1 MTCGSQTLDQL
12 DTKIRAALRADS
24 RISHALAYGSRTQRA
39 SGARLDDGFSDLE
52 YYAYVPKGELFDA
65 RAFLEQVTPLLLYVV
80 NDFDTPNAVT
90 PELHRIE
97 LHVAQASQLSDIQDW
112 PRLGPDLEAMSVK
125 DSDGQLTQILREW
138 ASGPAWTPDAP
149 QQVYDQTLN
158 WLVFASAVWIRGEA
172 LRAAEL
178 LTWVRAGLLRLA
190 RFVEEA
196 PHFPAAT
203 RLAEKTLGE
212 WSPHIWKVQGE
223 GGQALSWA
231 ATLCRR
237 LAAQLV
243 LEAREPLLDALVRRM
258 SAVKQTH
265 V

>member
-1 MTCGSQTLDQL
+1 MTCGPQTLDQL

-24 RISHALAYGSRTQRA
+24 RISHALAYGSRTQRV
-39 SGARLDDGFSDLE
+39 SGARLDDGCSDLE
-52 YYAYVPKGELFDA
+52 YYAYLYKGQLFDA
-65 RAFLEQVTPLLLYVV
+65 RAFLEQVTPLLLYVI
-80 NDFDTPNAVT
+80 NDFAAPNAVT

-97 LHVAQASQLSDIQDW
+97 FHLAQTSQLSDIQDW
-112 PRLGPDLEAMSVK
+112 PRLEPDLEAMSVK
-125 DSDGQLTQILREW
+125 DSDGQLAQILRGW

-158 WLVFASAVWIRGEA
+158 WLVFASAVWVRGEA

-190 RFVEEA
+190 RFVEGA

-203 RLAEKTLGE
+203 RFAEKTLGE
-212 WSPHIWKVQGE
+212 WSPYIWKVQGE
-223 GGQALSWA
+223 VGQALNLA

-237 LAAQLV
+237 LAAELG
-243 LEAREPLLDALVRRM
+243 LDAREPLLDALVRRVA
-258 SAVKQTH
+258 AVKQTH